1 MNIYL
6 VGYMYSGKT
15 TVGRQ
20 LARRLNYRFIDL
32 DQAFESHYRTTVP
45 LFFQRYGEAAFR
57 QLEQK
62 ELHLTAEL
70 DHTIVSTGGGTPCH
84 ADNMDWINAH
94 GTSIFLETTPE
105 ELVTRALKS
114 RKQRPVLSGMSPAEL
129 DTFITTQLEQ
139 RLPYYR
145 KAQLSFPA
153 GDPDIELLADLL
165 ASHGITPK
173 TESSNEL
180 YGKGCN

>member
-1 MNIYL
+1 MNLYL
-6 VGYMYSGKT
+6 VGYMYCGKT

-20 LARRLNYRFIDL
+20 LARLLNYRFIDL
-32 DQAFESHYRTTVP
+32 DQAFESRFRTTIP

-70 DHTIVSTGGGTPCH
+70 DHTIISTGGGTPCH

-94 GTSIFLETTPE
+94 GTSVFLEARPD
-105 ELVTRALKS
+105 ELVARAIKS
-114 RKQRPVLSGMSPAEL
+114 RKQRPILSGMSPDEL
-129 DTFITTQLEQ
+129 HTHIATQLEQ

-153 GDPDIELLADLL
+153 GNPDIRLLADLL
-165 ASHGITPK
+165 ARHGIVPRPK
-173 TESSNEL
+173 TETPNE
-180 YGKGCN
+180 